1 MRDPEL
7 FPDPESFRPERFINT
22 DNPRL
27 KDFDL
32 PFGFG
37 RRICPGMHLAWN
49 SVYINVVRILWA
61 FDISPSKD
69 ANGKSCFPGVWDY
82 TEEFNSKPVRFECE
96 IRPRS
101 ERVEECIG
109 REWDSAQ
116 EVLCKWQ

>member
-7 FPDPESFRPERFINT
+7 FPDPESFCPERFLNT

-37 RRICPGMHLAWN
+37 RRICPGMHLALN
-49 SVYINVVRILWA
+49 SVYINIARLLWA

-69 ANGKSCFPGVWDY
+69 ADGKDSFPAVWDY
-82 TEEFNSKPVRFECE
+82 TDGYISRPVSFKCE
-96 IRPRS
+96 IHARS
-101 ERVEECIG
+101 VKIKECIE
-109 REWDSAQ
+109 RERDAAQ
-116 EVLCKWQ
+116 EVLGN